1 MKVCGG
7 IGIGGVEL
15 ATMYYL
21 KRKIKVR
28 KKRKYLDKYVMVLS
42 KEFKDFQS
50 NKKVIS
56 NEENNI

>member
-1 MKVCGG
+1 M
-7 IGIGGVEL
+7 IDDVEL

-42 KEFKDFQS
+42 KEFKDFQN

-56 NEENNI
+56 NE

>member
-7 IGIGGVEL
+7 IGIGDIEL
-15 ATMYYL
+15 GTMYYL
-21 KRKIKVR
+21 RRKIKVR

-42 KEFKDFQS
+42 KEFKDFQN

-56 NEENNI
+56 NE

>member
-7 IGIGGVEL
+7 IGIGNVEL

-42 KEFKDFQS
+42 KEFKDFQN
-50 NKKVIS
+50 NKEVIS
-56 NEENNI
+56 NE